1 MSYYLL
7 KEQSKNYVEEDNKK
21 LVQHILKNTE
31 VIVDKLTKE
40 EREKLKIRLSYSI
53 KSDIQD
59 GIRQKNAYDRIY
71 WEMKKTGMQE
81 PELTRRMLQGISLC
95 KNRSNWV

>member
-1 MSYYLL
+1 M
-7 KEQSKNYVEEDNKK
+7 EDNKK

-31 VIVDKLTKE
+31 AIVDKLTQKE
-40 EREKLKIRLSYSI
+40 KEKLEIRLSYSI

-71 WEMKKTGMQE
+71 WKMKKTGIQE
-81 PELTRRMLQGISLC
+81 PELTRRML
-95 KNRSNWV
+95 